1 MNSLKDLYLLLEE
14 ENLTS
19 PAHQSEKRVAAD
31 EQPLSP
37 TIKVGDDQAVR
48 PHSPPSHMYF
58 CTLYPVYCCFTS
70 APPSQVAIINAMVI
84 KLNVKSFLKQ

>member
-58 CTLYPVYCCFTS
+58 CTLCPVYCCFTS
-70 APPSQVAIINAMVI
+70 APPSQLAIINAMVI
-84 KLNVKSFLKQ
+84 KLNVKLFLNQ